1 MFEEGDQVV
10 YPNHGAGVIIS
21 IENKKILDNKKQYY
35 TIKLA
40 IANMKIMVPVE
51 KVDDIGIREVIDSTE
66 VEKIFI
72 LLKDEKTEMSEN
84 WRSRYRENM
93 EKVKTGDIFEVSEVV
108 RNLSLREREKGLATT
123 EKKMLNDAKQ
133 TLISELVLAND
144 KDEKENKNMIEDIFN
159 S

>member
-10 YPNHGAGVIIS
+10 YPNHGAGVIIA
-21 IENKKILDNKKQYY
+21 IENKKILDTKKQYY
-35 TIKLA
+35 IIKLA

-51 KVDDIGIREVIDSTE
+51 KVDDLGIREVINATE
-66 VEKIFI
+66 VEKILV
-72 LLKDEKTEMSEN
+72 LLNDEKTAMSDN

-93 EKVKTGDIFEVSEVV
+93 EKVKTGDPFEVGEVV
-108 RNLSLREREKGLATT
+108 RNLSLRDREKGLATT

-133 TLISELVLAND
+133 TLISELMMAKN
-144 KDEKENKNMIEDIFN
+144 KDEKESKKMIEEIFN